1 MTGIDPAALARKDRY
16 RLLIGAVVP
25 RPIAWIT
32 TVDAAGTV
40 NLAPFSFFNG
50 VTAHPL
56 VLSVAIAHRE
66 PLKDTLRNLRAS
78 GEAVVQIAPP
88 EQLRNVH
95 QSGGE
100 YGSTVS
106 EAHELGLELL
116 PSQHVRPPRLAC
128 AQVAFECRLLQEVP
142 VGDPA
147 TSLCLLTAIHVHVA
161 AAIAGADGL
170 PDPHRLRAP
179 ARLGDRCYLGGEAWQ
194 VVDLPAQSVPPGK
207 GLAGR

>member
-1 MTGIDPAALARKDRY
+1 MDGIDPAALTRKDRY

-32 TVDAAGTV
+32 TVDGAGTV

-50 VTAHPL
+50 VTANPL
-56 VLSVAIAHRE
+56 VLSIAIAQRD

-88 EQLRNVH
+88 EQMRNVH

-100 YGSTVS
+100 YASAVS
-106 EAHELGLELL
+106 ETQELGLELI
-116 PSQHVRPPRLAC
+116 PSQRVRPPRLAC

-142 VGDPA
+142 VGDPP
-147 TSLCLLTAIHVHVA
+147 TSLCLLSAIHVHVA

-179 ARLGDRCYLGGEAWQ
+179 ARLGDRCYLDGEAWR
-194 VVDLPAQSVPPGK
+194 VVDLPAQQVPPGK
-207 GLAGR
+207 GLAGP